1 LCLEDAKS
9 FSLLLD
15 TDEPDHMKKN
25 TITIILFS
33 FLTGYLLTVSGRYI
47 IEMNRF
53 PDFII
58 NVLTEFLGIG
68 VTLFLI
74 DKWIERK
81 EEARRKPHKEALMTQ
96 YISSYYV
103 ICIRLK
109 LLINSLVFAHV
120 DDDFKWVTG
129 RLQVIELTVDNLKN
143 LDNMAQDLF
152 SFTKRNEFLQLNSSI
167 EAYLSSLR
175 LYEEY
180 PLHEVQVIMGLME
193 LTLIINIIATF
204 IENNAE
210 SEDFDLDEIRMPIFS
225 RDEARQVYDRVKA
238 GMVRSREF

>member
-1 LCLEDAKS
+1 
-9 FSLLLD
+9 
-15 TDEPDHMKKN
+15 MKKN